1 MSRIRQWTR
10 IQRSRVAQPLIAAFL
25 PNDEVRLVTASN
37 LENSDGCTLS
47 IRQNHLL
54 IACTNSYNWI
64 EDKITDF
71 LRDEKLIGKGESLDE
86 TKKFVR
92 KNIKHPHEIGRLFS
106 EQAQIKKKDR
116 GDDDTD
122 NVVQRK
128 FPTILAATSA
138 AEEAAGP
145 WLIFTERAKQ
155 TAAESCYNDPD
166 YVYQAL
172 MDLAYV
178 AKYNAD
184 HNGLGMPWADF
195 LGQLRSHSFVPNT
208 SLNTIERYPNEYH
221 ITHGGQRLC
230 IEAHLRQGNGAAK
243 DCLRIYLVQP
253 RKAGDP
259 IIIGHIGYHLPTA
272 ERSH

>member
-1 MSRIRQWTR
+1 MGRIRQWTR
-10 IQRSRVAQPLIAAFL
+10 IQRSRFSQPLSAAFL
-25 PNDEVRLVTASN
+25 PHNEVRLATPSK

-54 IACTNSYNWI
+54 IACTDSFNWM
-64 EDKITDF
+64 ESKIAEF
-71 LRDEKLIGKGESLDE
+71 LRGEQLIGKGTALDDVE
-86 TKKFVR
+86 KFIRR
-92 KNIKHPHEIGRLFS
+92 KVTHAHEIGRQTS
-106 EQAQIKKKDR
+106 ELTKLKKKER
-116 GDDDTD
+116 QTDDADLTSRRFD
-122 NVVQRK
+122 SV
-128 FPTILAATSA
+128 LGATHA

-145 WLIFTERAKQ
+145 WLVFTERAKL

-166 YVYQAL
+166 YVYQAM

-178 AKYNAD
+178 AKYHAD

-208 SLNTIERYPNEYH
+208 SPNTIERYPNEYH
-221 ITHGGQRLC
+221 IVHGGQRLC
-230 IEAHLRQGNGAAK
+230 IQAHLRQGNGAAK

-253 RKAGDP
+253 RKSGDP
-259 IIIGHIGYHLPTA
+259 IIIGHIGSHLPTA